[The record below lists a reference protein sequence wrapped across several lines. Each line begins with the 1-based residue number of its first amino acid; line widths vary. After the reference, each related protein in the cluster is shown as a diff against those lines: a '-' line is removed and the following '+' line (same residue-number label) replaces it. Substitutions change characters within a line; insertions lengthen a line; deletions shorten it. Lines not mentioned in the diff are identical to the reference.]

1 VSDRVVG
8 ARKPRLILYL
18 IFLTKSKT
26 MLYCC
31 DKFKNDFL
39 HFDFDNMLIEEDNN
53 MLNSN
58 EHYIDYKNEYIEQ
71 TKINHK
77 KLDDLLKKFN
87 ILNNFYTKSDDR
99 KYVYHFIDNNTK
111 EKLNNEIK
119 NIHLYQRKLYT
130 NFLKH
135 IEFLNIA
142 KNTTVNETVKILD
155 KSRMTRL
162 VNK

>member
-1 VSDRVVG
+1 
-8 ARKPRLILYL
+8 
-18 IFLTKSKT
+18 

-31 DKFKNDFL
+31 DTFKCDFL
-39 HFDFDNMLIEEDNN
+39 DCNFDNILIEEDNP

-77 KLDDLLKKFN
+77 KLDELLKKFN
-87 ILNNFYTKSDDR
+87 ILNNFYTKSCDR
-99 KYVYHFIDNNTK
+99 KYVYHFIDNDTK

-119 NIHLYQRKLYT
+119 NIHVYQRKLYI
-130 NFLKH
+130 NFINH
-135 IEFLNIA
+135 IEFLNNA
-142 KNTTVNETVKILD
+142 KNTTTVNEPVKIVD

>member
-1 VSDRVVG
+1 
-8 ARKPRLILYL
+8 
-18 IFLTKSKT
+18 

-31 DKFKNDFL
+31 DTFKCDFL
-39 HFDFDNMLIEEDNN
+39 NCNFDNMLIEEDNPI
-53 MLNSN
+53 LNSN

-77 KLDDLLKKFN
+77 KLDELLKKFN
-87 ILNNFYTKSDDR
+87 ILNNFYTKSCDR
-99 KYVYHFIDNNTK
+99 KYVYHFIDNDTK

-119 NIHLYQRKLYT
+119 NIHVYQRKLYI
-130 NFLKH
+130 NFINH
-135 IEFLNIA
+135 IEFLNNA
-142 KNTTVNETVKILD
+142 KNTTVNEPVKIVD